1 MLLSLPLIHI
11 WFCFRLHFCIVV
23 TVTTRHRYEKVPQV
37 SLVYFLYMM
46 KRSLVEGENNI
57 LTNVD
62 ISFNNAAFNPVSFQF
77 PHLNEETL
85 HPLPRPQWGIDVYH
99 FLLCDTAWYLICC
112 LILFL
117 KVLSFKETLAS
128 YQSVYYVGTIVP
140 IVCLLLGNVIKPAR
154 KPKAQKAEWGTYTR
168 VIVTQKDGE
177 ASTTIT
183 TA

>member
-11 WFCFRLHFCIVV
+11 WFCFRLHFCTGIFGYIFPLDDGMIVS
-23 TVTTRHRYEKVPQV
+23 RGGQQ
-37 SLVYFLYMM
+37 L
-46 KRSLVEGENNI
+46 

-62 ISFNNAAFNPVSFQF
+62 ISLNNAAFNLVSFQF
-77 PHLNEETL
+77 PHLNEEIS

-99 FLLCDTAWYLICC
+99 FLLCTTAWYLICC